1 MYNYHVINNLGYIV
15 GSCGSPSEEDL
26 LIRTDL
32 LVYDG
37 TDRINDMWDVI
48 AKIWKPDDRPLPPE
62 TRLLS
67 KIDFIE
73 LFTDAEME
81 SLIDFAKTN
90 TKAALFLRK
99 LDSYEIINLN
109 NTKLQAAI
117 TAMETVGVLL
127 AGRASEI
134 INSTSDV
141 ITVTQPP
148 RI

>member
-15 GSCGSPSEEDL
+15 GSCGSPDEENL

-32 LVYDG
+32 LADDG